1 MHFHNL
7 KLTHTNGTD
16 TVDRWTWKYGEF
28 IIRKQINLR
37 RQIFEGKLSVSP
49 YYLHHYQDNSN
60 LGMLLIDK
68 LSLETLGVYISIIF

>member
-28 IIRKQINLR
+28 MIRKQINLR
-37 RQIFEGKLSVSP
+37 RQIFEGKLSVSSHF
-49 YYLHHYQDNSN
+49 LHRYQDKNIA
-60 LGMLLIDK
+60 GMLLVGE
-68 LSLETLGVYISIIF
+68 LSLETLDVYHFIIF

>member
-16 TVDRWTWKYGEF
+16 TVDRWTWNYGEF

-37 RQIFEGKLSVSP
+37 RQVFEGKLSVSP
-49 YYLHHYQDNSN
+49 YFLDHNQDNNSA
-60 LGMLLIDK
+60 GMHFEDK
-68 LSLETLGVYISIIF
+68 LSLKTLSVY